1 MRRVVATV
9 AVIVMLPASAAWAT
23 ELDELLQRGHEASY
37 SAEQIIA
44 CSTPDGVRD
53 AVVSLRQVGGDIQLA
68 APVGSDIEVTAG
80 YGGWTLSREGS
91 VVSSAEVAD
100 TGIEVESRYTVDDG
114 TPAAFLGRRATLF
127 RMRKGDRI
135 RAELV
140 IDNQIGAFLKAVTYN
155 DDGEV
160 YCERRFIT
168 FDPTPP
174 DLVKID
180 AGPSELLEAVEDVP
194 TFPDTL
200 AGFTRLDAY
209 ADSDGLIFAYYSD
222 GFFSFAVFETPSL
235 VMLFEPSMV
244 EFEGDAY
251 RRSFSPGQVTYVWET
266 RQGGMALIGDLPP
279 DMHPE
284 VLNGLPAPGRPG
296 WFSRLWR
303 SLFG

>member
-1 MRRVVATV
+1 
-9 AVIVMLPASAAWAT
+9 MLPASAAWAI
-23 ELDELLQRGHEASY
+23 ELDELLERGQGASY

-53 AVVSLRQVGGDIQLA
+53 AVVSLRQEGGDIQLA

-100 TGIEVESRYTVDDG
+100 TGIEVEARYTVDDG
-114 TPAAFLGRRATLF
+114 IPAAFLGRRATLF
-127 RMRKGDRI
+127 RMREGDRI

-140 IDNQIGAFLKAVTYN
+140 IDNQVGALLKAVTYT
-155 DDGEV
+155 DGGEV

-168 FDPTPP
+168 FDPTRP

-180 AGPSELLEAVEDVP
+180 AGPSEQLEPVKDVP
-194 TFPDTL
+194 TLPDTL
-200 AGFTRLDAY
+200 ADFTQLDGY
-209 ADSDGLIFAYYSD
+209 ADSDGLVFAYYSD
-222 GFFSFAVFETPSL
+222 GFFSFAVFETPS
-235 VMLFEPSMV
+235 VVTLFEPSTA
-244 EFEGDAY
+244 EFEGDVY
-251 RRSFSPGQVTYVWET
+251 QRSFSPGQVTYVWET

-279 DMHPE
+279 DMHQE
-284 VLNGLPAPGRPG
+284 VLAGLPTPERPG
-296 WFSRLWR
+296 WFSRVWR